1 MIESI
6 VVNNK
11 VYFFFKCC
19 FPKFCFPE
27 NDTSVFG
34 TEKAFVLCDLW
45 VTDSCYKN
53 TRIVNCTTGNHP
65 VFLGS
70 LIFQFTKDK
79 STLSRFALEMMEID
93 SSISHLKKR
102 LAPTWMNQSTTAS
115 KSWFLKQLYYVRHL
129 RQRDEKKN
137 LMGYSVKQNAV
148 YRKEI
153 APITIS
159 WKIYTVIRQAHFWSD
174 RKSLRRFLW
183 LVFEIPKGKVWK

>member
-93 SSISHLKKR
+93 SSISHLKKVGTNMNESVYNGVKVVIPEAIVLCSS
-102 LAPTWMNQSTTAS
+102 LASTW
-115 KSWFLKQLYYVRHL
+115 W
-129 RQRDEKKN
+129 KKE
-137 LMGYSVKQNAV
+137 LDGLFGKTKYSVSERNCTNNNILKGTYGDQAGSLLIKQ
-148 YRKEI
+148 
-153 APITIS
+153 
-159 WKIYTVIRQAHFWSD
+159 
-174 RKSLRRFLW
+174 
-183 LVFEIPKGKVWK
+183 KVVA

>member
-6 VVNNK
+6 VINNK
-11 VYFFFKCC
+11 VYFFFKCS

-27 NDTSVFG
+27 NDASVFG

-93 SSISHLKKR
+93 SSISHLKKVGTNMNESVYHGVKVVIPEAIVLCLS
-102 LAPTWMNQSTTAS
+102 LASTW
-115 KSWFLKQLYYVRHL
+115 W
-129 RQRDEKKN
+129 KKK
-137 LMGYSVKQNAV
+137 LDGLFGKTKHSV
-148 YRKEI
+148 I

-159 WKIYTVIRQAHFWSD
+159 
-174 RKSLRRFLW
+174 
-183 LVFEIPKGKVWK
+183 

>member
-11 VYFFFKCC
+11 VYFFFKC
-19 FPKFCFPE
+19 CFPE

>member
-93 SSISHLKKR
+93 SSISHLKKVGTNMNESVYSGVKVVIPEAIVLCSS
-102 LAPTWMNQSTTAS
+102 LASTW
-115 KSWFLKQLYYVRHL
+115 W
-129 RQRDEKKN
+129 KKE
-137 LMGYSVKQNAV
+137 LDGLFGKTKYSVSERNCTNNNILKGIYGDQAGSLLIKQ
-148 YRKEI
+148 
-153 APITIS
+153 
-159 WKIYTVIRQAHFWSD
+159 
-174 RKSLRRFLW
+174 
-183 LVFEIPKGKVWK
+183 KVVA